1 MTETE
6 ARKFVSR
13 WQLILLPIALRESVE
28 ARLVQQMEFSC
39 KEGKVCS
46 LFICCFAFF
55 SAYAQRLTFWVIV
68 GCVALALALMFAGLL
83 WRIRQVCNALGYS
96 QFSNR
101 KS

>member
-1 MTETE
+1 MTEIK

-13 WQLILLPIALRESVE
+13 WQRILLPIAWQESVE
-28 ARLVQQMEFSC
+28 ARLIQKMEFSC

-55 SAYAQRLTFWVIV
+55 YAYKMHDTFWVIV
-68 GCVALALALMFAGLL
+68 GCVALSLALIFTALL
-83 WRIRQVCNALGYS
+83 WRVHQVQRALGYS
-96 QFSNR
+96 AIVNR

>member
-13 WQLILLPIALRESVE
+13 WRLILLPIALRESAE

-39 KEGKVCS
+39 KEGKICS
-46 LFICCFAFF
+46 LFICCFAFLF
-55 SAYAQRLTFWVIV
+55 AYAQRLTFWVIV
-68 GCVALALALMFAGLL
+68 GCVALSLALMFAGLL
-83 WRIRQVCNALGYS
+83 WRIRQVLRALGYS
-96 QFSNR
+96 RITNP